1 MPFMLLQR
9 APSFSSA
16 ARLLPIAASV
26 ALGFLLIASSVGGQT
41 GGDDHG
47 NSFDTATLVEL
58 GSSVEGRID
67 PGDDR
72 DVFKFDLSDASGPTD
87 LWVYTR
93 GEFDTYGGLYDSSG
107 TLIVLNDDGFFA
119 DQIRAF
125 SIRSVLPPGVYYV
138 IAVSYLGESG
148 DYTLHAQSVAD
159 PGTTLETAKPLVLG
173 SHDGGRIDN
182 PGRRELLPA
191 GLYGDQ

>member
-16 ARLLPIAASV
+16 ARLLPIAALV
-26 ALGFLLIASSVGGQT
+26 ALGFLLIASNVGGQT

-93 GEFDTYGGLYDSSG
+93 GNSTPTAGC
-107 TLIVLNDDGFFA
+107 TTA
-119 DQIRAF
+119 
-125 SIRSVLPPGVYYV
+125 PGPW
-138 IAVSYLGESG
+138 S
-148 DYTLHAQSVAD
+148 
-159 PGTTLETAKPLVLG
+159 
-173 SHDGGRIDN
+173 R
-182 PGRRELLPA
+182 
-191 GLYGDQ
+191 